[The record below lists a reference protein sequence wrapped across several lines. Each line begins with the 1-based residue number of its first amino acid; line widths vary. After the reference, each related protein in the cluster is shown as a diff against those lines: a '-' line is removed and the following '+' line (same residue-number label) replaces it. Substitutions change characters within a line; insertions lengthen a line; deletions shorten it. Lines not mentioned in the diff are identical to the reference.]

1 MTEKTKVS
9 FLMRN
14 WKLLLNLVTLVAL
27 GVLIYAIRS
36 DLVQTFQNLW
46 KVNAWFL
53 LLMIPVQFLNY
64 DAQARIYKGIFK
76 TEGSSIG
83 YWDLMRVT
91 LELNFVNH
99 VFPSGGVTGITY
111 FSLRLKKHGVS
122 VAKATAAHM
131 LKLIMIFLSFEF
143 LIVIGVLALAVRGHM
158 NNLILLIAASLVTSL
173 VILTFGMA
181 FIIGSK
187 QRIAGFFSYVSALLN
202 RLIHVFRRGH
212 PETIKVDRVRS
223 LFEEMHDYYVQ
234 FSKEWR
240 LLGGP
245 LFWAFMAN
253 FWEVM
258 TIFVVYL
265 AFGHIVN
272 IGAII
277 LAYAIAN
284 SAGFVS
290 VLPGGI
296 GIYEGLMTLVLSA
309 TGVPSKL
316 SLPVTVMYRVVNTL
330 IQVPAG
336 YVAYQ
341 DHLRSVGRAEKEAF
355 VQLEAGHDPRG

>member
-1 MTEKTKVS
+1 MREKTESS
-9 FLMRN
+9 FLGRN
-14 WKLLLNLVTLVAL
+14 WKLLVNIVTIVAL
-27 GVLIYAIRS
+27 AVLIYMIRE
-36 DLVQTFQNLW
+36 DLIETFRNLW
-46 KVNAWFL
+46 RVNAWFL

-64 DAQARIYKGIFK
+64 DAQTRVYKGIFK

-83 YWDLMRVT
+83 YWQLMRVT

-111 FSLRLKKHGVS
+111 FSLRLKSYGVS

-131 LKLIMIFLSFEF
+131 LKLIMILLSFEF
-143 LIVIGVLALAVRGHM
+143 MIVLAVVALAVRGHM

-173 VILTFGMA
+173 VILTLGMM
-181 FIIGSK
+181 FVIGSRE
-187 QRIAGFFSYVSALLN
+187 RIAGFFSYISRLLN
-202 RLIHVFRRGH
+202 RLIHVFRPNR
-212 PETIKVDRVRS
+212 PETINIDRVRA
-223 LFEEMHDYYVQ
+223 LFKEMHDYYVQ
-234 FSKEWR
+234 FSRER
-240 LLGGP
+240 RQLGGP
-245 LFWAFMAN
+245 LLWAFMAN
-253 FWEVM
+253 LWEVM

-265 AFGHIVN
+265 AFGHVVN

-277 LAYAIAN
+277 LAYAVAN
-284 SAGFVS
+284 TAGFVS

-309 TGVPSKL
+309 TGVPSRI

-341 DHLRSVGRAEKEAF
+341 DYLRHIKPGERQKIE
-355 VQLEAGHDPRG
+355 QLEAGDDIG

>member
-1 MTEKTKVS
+1 MREKTESS
-9 FLMRN
+9 FLGRN
-14 WKLLLNLVTLVAL
+14 WKLLLNIVTLLAL
-27 GVLIYAIRS
+27 GGLIYAIRE

-76 TEGSSIG
+76 TEGSSID
-83 YWDLMRVT
+83 YWHLMRVT

-131 LKLIMIFLSFEF
+131 LKLIMVFLSFEF

-158 NNLILLIAASLVTSL
+158 NNLILLIAASLVTSI
-173 VILTFGMA
+173 VILTFGMM
-181 FIIGSK
+181 FIIGSRE
-187 QRIAGFFSYVSALLN
+187 RIAGFFSYVSVLLN
-202 RLIHVFRRGH
+202 RFIHLFRRSH
-212 PETIKVDRVRS
+212 PETINVDRVRA
-223 LFEEMHDYYVQ
+223 LFEEMHEYYVQ
-234 FSKEWR
+234 FSKDWR
-240 LLGGP
+240 MLGKP

-253 FWEVM
+253 FWEIM

-265 AFGHIVN
+265 AFGHVVN

-309 TGVPSKL
+309 TGVPSKI

-341 DHLRSVGRAEKEAF
+341 DHIRHVGKHEREKITR
-355 VQLEAGHDPRG
+355 LEVGDDGQG

>member
-1 MTEKTKVS
+1 MAETS
-9 FLMRN
+9 FFRRN
-14 WKLLLNLVTLVAL
+14 WKLLLNLATLIAL
-27 GVLIYAIRS
+27 GVLVYAIRS
-36 DLVQTFQNLW
+36 DLAQTFQNLW

-76 TEGSSIG
+76 TEGSSIN
-83 YWDLMRVT
+83 YWDMMRTT

-111 FSLRLKKHGVS
+111 FSLRLKKYGVNA
-122 VAKATAAHM
+122 AKATAAHM
-131 LKLIMIFLSFEF
+131 VKLIMIFLSFE
-143 LIVIGVLALAVRGHM
+143 LMIVIAVIALAVRGHM

-173 VILTFGMA
+173 VILTLGMM

-187 QRIAGFFSYVSALLN
+187 DRIAGFFSYMSQQLN
-202 RLIHVFRRGH
+202 RFINLFRRGNS
-212 PETIKVDRVRS
+212 ETIKVDRVRT

-234 FSKEWR
+234 FSKDWR
-240 LLGGP
+240 QLGAP
-245 LFWAFMAN
+245 LFWALMAN

-265 AFGHIVN
+265 AFGHVVN
-272 IGAII
+272 IGSII

-296 GIYEGLMTLVLSA
+296 GIYEGLMTLVLTA

-341 DHLRSVGRAEKEAF
+341 DHLRNVGTDEKKA
-355 VQLEAGHDPRG
+355 LERLEVGDGERD

>member
-1 MTEKTKVS
+1 MREKTESS
-9 FLMRN
+9 FLARN
-14 WKLLLNLVTLVAL
+14 WKLLLNIATFIALAALV
-27 GVLIYAIRS
+27 YAIRK
-36 DLVQTFQNLW
+36 DLAQTFENLW

-76 TEGSSIG
+76 TEGSSID
-83 YWDLMRVT
+83 YWHLMRVT

-111 FSLRLKKHGVS
+111 FSLRLKKNGVS

-131 LKLIMIFLSFEF
+131 LKLIMIFLSFEL
-143 LIVIGVLALAVRGHM
+143 LIVLGVVALAVRGHM

-173 VILTFGMA
+173 VILTFGMM

-187 QRIAGFFSYVSALLN
+187 QRIAGFFSYISTQLN
-202 RLIHVFRRGH
+202 RFIHMFRRAH
-212 PETIKVDRVRS
+212 PETIKIDRVRT
-223 LFEEMHDYYVQ
+223 LFEEMHEYYVQ
-234 FSKEWR
+234 FSSDWR
-240 LLGGP
+240 QLAKP

-253 FWEVM
+253 FWEIM

-265 AFGHIVN
+265 AFGHVVN

-296 GIYEGLMTLVLSA
+296 GIYEGLMTLILSA

-336 YVAYQ
+336 YVVYQ
-341 DHLRSVGRAEKEAF
+341 DHIQRVGTGEEERA
-355 VQLEAGHDPRG
+355 VRLEGDHDERT

>member
-1 MTEKTKVS
+1 MREKTESS
-9 FLMRN
+9 FLARN
-14 WKLLLNLVTLVAL
+14 WKLLLNITTFIALAVLV
-27 GVLIYAIRS
+27 YAIRK
-36 DLVQTFQNLW
+36 DLLQTFENLW

-76 TEGSSIG
+76 TEGSTID
-83 YWDLMRVT
+83 YWHLMRAT

-111 FSLRLKKHGVS
+111 FSLRLKKQNVS

-143 LIVIGVLALAVRGHM
+143 LIVIGVVALAVRGHM

-173 VILTFGMA
+173 VILTFGMM

-187 QRIAGFFSYVSALLN
+187 QRIAGFFSYISVQLN
-202 RLIHVFRRGH
+202 RFIHLFRRKH
-212 PETIKVDRVRS
+212 PETIKIDRVRT
-223 LFEEMHDYYVQ
+223 LFEEMHEYYLQ
-234 FSKEWR
+234 FSRDWR
-240 LLGGP
+240 QLGKP

-253 FWEVM
+253 FWEIM

-309 TGVPSKL
+309 TGVPSRL

-336 YVAYQ
+336 YIAYQ
-341 DHLRSVGRAEKEAF
+341 DHIQHVGTDEREQIA
-355 VQLEAGHDPRG
+355 QLEGGNDKRA